1 MDALPLAYT
10 PHPAMR
16 TAATPKYVSPEVRR
30 SESSQGLAVGAAA
43 GLVLLGSACLLA
55 SPSSS
60 PEIAPIEVT
69 ARPFA
74 SRETAALRPV
84 EAPAP
89 VEARSASPLPFAG
102 DALGPEPEPV
112 AAPVAAAPRVRHVL
126 TSFDGS
132 REMSNGVSDPGVA
145 RNAVAAAASAP
156 RRFAPAPVV
165 WNRPLNWVST
175 HKQGL

>member
-55 SPSSS
+55 SPRSS
-60 PEIAPIEVT
+60 PEIAPVEVAT
-69 ARPFA
+69 RPFA
-74 SRETAALRPV
+74 VREAAPVRPAEV
-84 EAPAP
+84 PAPA
-89 VEARSASPLPFAG
+89 EIRAASPLPFAG
-102 DALGPEPEPV
+102 DALGPEPEPA

-126 TSFDGS
+126 TSFDGT
-132 REMSNGVSDPGVA
+132 REMSNGVSGSGVA
-145 RNAVAAAASAP
+145 RNAVAAAAP

-165 WNRPLNWVST
+165 WNRPINWVST